1 MSNSKL
7 ATKFIKA
14 ADCNHYGKRT
24 AEIDKMIVHHAAG
37 KLTAERLAQ
46 MFADPKRGA
55 SATYCIG
62 NDGEI
67 VQCLDESIAPGTSGS
82 YEADNRAVT
91 VEVAN
96 CENGGQWRISAAA
109 MKSLIRLCA
118 DVAKR
123 NKKIGTLVRGKN
135 LCWHQMYAATACPG
149 PYLISKMGYVA
160 DEANKLNKPFEGE
173 LAGNDKPRGAD
184 QLVLYFKGL
193 TGNGR
198 TGTNR
203 WGYEVQIDKNGVV
216 LENPHY
222 SGNTV
227 IPAGGKV
234 LSGHGIAGEWI
245 YKNIKKGYVVWFSG
259 GKTHVGKGIHRSV
272 DSVNG
277 TRGAEQL
284 VVYNAGKNAN
294 TNKWG
299 YEVAIDKNG
308 KAICA
313 PIYGVGKMAI
323 LEGGFVLSGHNT
335 AGKWIADNIKKGS
348 TVSFD
353 GKIVT
358 IK

>member
-24 AEIDKMIVHHAAG
+24 AEIDKIIVHHAAG

-123 NKKIGTLVRGKN
+123 NKLGTLIKGKN

-149 PYLISKMGYVA
+149 PYLISKMGYIA
-160 DEANKLNKPFEGE
+160 DEANKINTKGE
-173 LAGNDKPRGAD
+173 INVKIDGINIQRSAET
-184 QLVLYFKGL
+184 LVLY
-193 TGNGR
+193 
-198 TGTNR
+198 
-203 WGYEVQIDKNGVV
+203 
-216 LENPHY
+216 
-222 SGNTV
+222 
-227 IPAGGKV
+227 
-234 LSGHGIAGEWI
+234 
-245 YKNIKKGYVVWFSG
+245 
-259 GKTHVGKGIHRSV
+259 
-272 DSVNG
+272 
-277 TRGAEQL
+277 
-284 VVYNAGKNAN
+284 AGKESTG

-299 YEVAIDKNG
+299 AEVALDAKG
-308 KAICA
+308 VAISD
-313 PIYGVGKMAI
+313 PVYGVGNMKI
-323 LEGGFVLSGHNT
+323 PSGGFVLSGHNT
-335 AGKWIADNIKKGS
+335 KGSWLLNNVKKGKKLNFE
-348 TVSFD
+348 VN
-353 GKIVT
+353 V
-358 IK
+358 